1 MGRSCF
7 DFSLELLVTKARQDS
22 QCVFAQHVV
31 REIPM
36 SAKTSID
43 RLPISSKSCTHYL
56 KIQSVRAYSPLSLE
70 DFGVAVVFGKV
81 HEVVGPRP

>member
-1 MGRSCF
+1 
-7 DFSLELLVTKARQDS
+7 
-22 QCVFAQHVV
+22 
-31 REIPM
+31 M

-81 HEVVGPRP
+81 HEVVGPQP